1 VPLLYFVYRPNTS
14 SLLLVNSLSEVLSRL
29 APLRL
34 VVIALFSPDKTEMDI
49 IQSPLT
55 PFDTDPDIPQLDAHQ
70 MSHNSPCSPQGSGR
84 PLPTPPQ
91 PSPLPRLSLH
101 PQSNTSAYEFVED
114 FRYVLSHEP
123 LDTNGG
129 NLLSLPD
136 NVRALWTQIG
146 HLQQIIESRDRRI
159 HAIEL
164 QFNEVL
170 QTLAALQLSHQNL
183 QDTIHHSHQE
193 VDEEVVA
200 LWSQLNFVRER
211 HPIAAQI
218 PVLTIT
224 PGPGSPIPPATTSQ
238 VPVTSNTTKLNLK
251 PAKPEVWNGTKRD
264 AKPFRNR
271 VLNYLGS
278 FSGAPLS
285 KQVVFILSLTTHAK
299 SQSWMNTCQDWLANN
314 PAHLPP
320 TITMLL
326 DDFVR
331 EFGDRNAAISAQHWL
346 DTTSQGRRSVAQF
359 NNNWLA
365 KVEEAEYMDT
375 LPLVSHYLR
384 HLCKPVQEAILALD
398 MMPVGLDETMSVALD
413 RKANLI
419 RKAGLIPVMQSFQG
433 VSSPY
438 CPNTTTLTTPSPS
451 NMTSSLPNPTSRFV
465 NLAPPNIPKN
475 ITDKDLV
482 AAMSKPF
489 TSTKGN
495 NTLRSKMLANQICL
509 ICRWHKSH
517 ATGCPRATEHAQA
530 ADTTVLLL
538 TATLEEVKEDETD
551 FLNGGL

>member
-1 VPLLYFVYRPNTS
+1 MVQSPVDSMRPLT
-14 SLLLVNSLSEVLSRL
+14 
-29 APLRL
+29 
-34 VVIALFSPDKTEMDI
+34 
-49 IQSPLT
+49 PLT

-70 MSHNSPCSPQGSGR
+70 TSHNSPRSPQGSGR

-91 PSPLPRLSLH
+91 PSPLPRLPLR
-101 PQSNTSAYEFVED
+101 PQSNTLAYEFMED
-114 FRYVLSHEP
+114 FHYILSHEP
-123 LDTNGG
+123 LDTNSG

-146 HLQQIIESRDRRI
+146 HLQQIIESHDRCI

-170 QTLAALQLSHQNL
+170 QTLVALQLSHQNL
-183 QDTIHHSHQE
+183 QDTVRHSHQE
-193 VDEEVVA
+193 VDEEVAA

-218 PVLTIT
+218 PALTIM
-224 PGPGSPIPPATTSQ
+224 PGPGSPIPPAATSQ
-238 VPVTSNTTKLNLK
+238 VPVTSNTTEPNLK
-251 PAKPEVWNGTKRD
+251 PAKPEAWNGTKRD
-264 AKPFRNR
+264 AKPFRNQ

-285 KQVVFILSLTTHAK
+285 KQVIFILSLTTHAK
-299 SQSWMNTCQDWLANN
+299 SQSWTNTRQDWLANN

-320 TITMLL
+320 TIMMLL
-326 DDFVR
+326 DNFVR
-331 EFGDRNAAISAQHWL
+331 EFGDCNAAISAQHWL
-346 DTTSQGRRSVAQF
+346 DMMSQGHRSVAQF

-365 KVEEAEYMDT
+365 KVEEAGYTDT
-375 LPLVSHYLR
+375 LPLVSHYLG

-398 MMPVGLDETMSVALD
+398 MMPIGLDKTMSAALD

-433 VSSPY
+433 VLSPY
-438 CPNTTTLTTPSPS
+438 RPNTTTLTTLSPS
-451 NMTSSLPNPTSRFV
+451 NMTSSLPNATSCFV
-465 NLAPPNIPKN
+465 NLAPPNIPKD

-489 TSTKGN
+489 ASTKGN
-495 NTLRSKMLANQICL
+495 DTLRSKMLANRICL

-517 ATGCPRATEHAQA
+517 ATGCPRATEHARA
-530 ADTTVLLL
+530 ADTMVLPS
-538 TATLEEVKEDETD
+538 TATLEEVKEDEMD
-551 FLNGGL
+551 FFNRGL